1 MSATLDAHVDFC
13 LIRSMG
19 AKSNV
24 IEVELQSHELAAV
37 CRLRYL
43 DGIMTD
49 VLDSAR
55 PAGVEGFV
63 VLTGGRF
70 AFEHLAGEIAHAVN
84 VSRGWSARVEALSN
98 AADAI
103 ESALLHR

>member
-1 MSATLDAHVDFC
+1 
-13 LIRSMG
+13 MG
-19 AKSNV
+19 AKPKV

-37 CRLRYL
+37 RRLRYL
-43 DGIMTD
+43 DDIMTE

-55 PAGVEGFV
+55 PVGVDGFV
-63 VLTGGRF
+63 VLTGSRY

-103 ESALLHR
+103 ETVLLHR

>member
-1 MSATLDAHVDFC
+1 
-13 LIRSMG
+13 LIYSMG
-19 AKSNV
+19 AKPEE

-37 CRLRYL
+37 RRMRYL

-55 PAGVEGFV
+55 PAGVDGFV

-84 VSRGWSARVEALSN
+84 GSRSWNARVEALSN